1 MFVRKAALDLP
12 SPPVA
17 IAQQFQLTPA
27 ELRVLFSIVEIGG
40 VSEMYSGF
48 RRRRSEHTC
57 TACLRKPAPAAKP
70 IWSSWWP
77 AIVQRLSPGT

>member
-40 VSEMYSGF
+40 VSGGC
-48 RRRRSEHTC
+48 RC
-57 TACLRKPAPAAKP
+57 TRDFGGDGQNSPAPP
-70 IWSSWWP
+70 
-77 AIVQRLSPGT
+77 V